1 MTVFLKTG
9 TTRKWVLY
17 SVLTAA
23 LSSIAMGVVSIEYAN
38 YVNAKSQERATK
50 ALEESQR
57 KWCEIVRTLDDAY
70 RATPP
75 QTPAGKHLAEE
86 FARLRL
92 DFHCDRS

>member
-1 MTVFLKTG
+1 MTVFLRNG

-23 LSSIAMGVVSIEYAN
+23 LSSIAMGIVAIEYAN
-38 YVNAKSQERATK
+38 YVNARSQEAA
-50 ALEESQR
+50 ALALDESQR

-70 RATPP
+70 KATPP

-86 FARLRL
+86 FARLRI